1 MRIDAYN
8 SIGQIYKSNSTK
20 KSTAKSFGV
29 KGDRLELSQIGKDF
43 QAAKAAVAMA
53 PDIRQDL
60 VNDIKSRMDA
70 GTYNVSDSDFAQ
82 KLAEKFLGE

>member
-1 MRIDAYN
+1 
-8 SIGQIYKSNSTK
+8 
-20 KSTAKSFGV
+20 
-29 KGDRLELSQIGKDF
+29 
-43 QAAKAAVAMA
+43 MA
-53 PDIRQDL
+53 PDIRQEL